1 MSEILNNQELAL
13 KNLRDDITDLM
24 HMVHRQLEK
33 AKEALETM
41 DVSLASEIMTIEKKV
56 NATELRID
64 KECENILAL
73 YNPVA
78 IDLRLVLASINLNT
92 QLERI
97 GDHADAIAEY
107 IVNHEVETP
116 FDKEI
121 LEAIQFNQMFETAV
135 SMVDDA
141 IYSFI
146 KEDTKIARWVFGKDI
161 TLNKINQK
169 CSTIITEYS
178 KKNPENIKKYLYL
191 FSIMKK
197 LERVGDLSK
206 NIAEETIYFVDAKY
220 IKHKDKFKKKIREQL
235 DNEE

>member
-1 MSEILNNQELAL
+1 MAQIITNQDQAL
-13 KNLRDDITDLM
+13 TQLRDDITDLM

-33 AKEALETM
+33 AKEALETL
-41 DVSLASEIMTIEKKV
+41 DKDLASEIMTIEKNV

-97 GDHADAIAEY
+97 GDHANGIAEY
-107 IVNHEVETP
+107 IAYEDLEEP
-116 FDKEI
+116 FEKEI
-121 LEAIQFNQMFETAV
+121 LDAINFNEMFVTAI

-146 KEDTKIARWVFGKDI
+146 KEDTKIARWVFGKDA
-161 TLNKINQK
+161 TLNKINK
-169 CSTIITEYS
+169 KSSKIIAEFS
-178 KKNPENIKKYLYL
+178 QKNPERIRKYLFL

-197 LERVGDLSK
+197 LERIGDLSK
-206 NIAEETIYFVDAKY
+206 NIAEETVYFVDAKY
-220 IKHKDKFKKKIREQL
+220 IKHKGKKYKNK
-235 DNEE
+235 NEKK

>member
-1 MSEILNNQELAL
+1 MITNQELAL
-13 KNLRDDITDLM
+13 TNLREDITDLM
-24 HMVHRQLEK
+24 HMVLRQLEK
-33 AKEALETM
+33 AKEALETV
-41 DVSLASEIMTIEKKV
+41 DIDLASEIITIEKKV
-56 NATELRID
+56 NATELKID
-64 KECENILAL
+64 KDCENILAL

-97 GDHADAIAEY
+97 GDHADGIAEY
-107 IVNHEVETP
+107 IVN
-116 FDKEI
+116 
-121 LEAIQFNQMFETAV
+121 EAINEPFEKELLEDIQFHLMFETAI

-161 TLNKINQK
+161 TLNKINRK
-169 CSTIITEYS
+169 TSSIIAEYS
-178 KKNPENIKKYLYL
+178 RKNPERIKKYLYL

-206 NIAEETIYFVDAKY
+206 NIAEETVYFVDAKY
-220 IKHKDKFKKKIREQL
+220 IKHKDKKFKDNTTKK
-235 DNEE
+235 

>member
-1 MSEILNNQELAL
+1 MSQIITNQELAL
-13 KNLRDDITDLM
+13 TQLREDITDMM
-24 HMVHRQLEK
+24 HMVHRQLDK
-33 AKEALETM
+33 AKEALETL
-41 DVSLASEIMTIEKKV
+41 DTDLASEIMTIEKKV

-78 IDLRLVLASINLNT
+78 IDLRLVLAAINLNT

-97 GDHADAIAEY
+97 GDHADGIAEY
-107 IVNHEVETP
+107 IINEEIEEP
-116 FDKEI
+116 FEKEI
-121 LEAIQFNQMFETAV
+121 LEAIQYNTMFETAI

-146 KEDTKIARWVFGKDI
+146 KEDTKIARWVFGKDV

-169 CSTIITEYS
+169 SSKIITEFS
-178 KKNPENIKKYLYL
+178 QKNPERIKKYLYL

-197 LERVGDLSK
+197 LERIGDLSK
-206 NIAEETIYFVDAKY
+206 NIAEETVYFVDAKY
-220 IKHKDKFKKKIREQL
+220 IKHKDKFKKKIKDQM
-235 DNEE
+235 DKKD